1 MVDGLIN
8 LDKPIRMSS
17 AQAVGRV
24 RHCLGRGTKVGHAG
38 TLDPLATGVLL
49 LLVGKATKRCE
60 ELMSSPKEYI
70 ATVRLGATTATLDT
84 DTPEIIDPSAV
95 PATEPQV
102 REVLT
107 GFIGQIQQMPPVY
120 SALKIHGTPAYELA
134 RKGREVTL
142 EPRLVRIDAV
152 ELLSY
157 DWPSL
162 TIRVACGR
170 GTYIRSL
177 ARDIAAA
184 LGTTGYISALQRT
197 RVGDY
202 RVEDAVSLD
211 TLRLDGGWS
220 HLRA

>member
-17 AQAVGRV
+17 AQAVGAV

-49 LLVGKATKRCE
+49 LMVGKATKRCE

-70 ATVRLGATTATLDT
+70 ATVRLGATTVTLDT
-84 DTPEIIDPSAV
+84 DTPETVDPLAAPV
-95 PATEPQV
+95 TEQQV
-102 REVLT
+102 REALGRFVGEL
-107 GFIGQIQQMPPVY
+107 QQMPPVY
-120 SALKIHGTPAYELA
+120 SALKIDGRPAYELA

-142 EPRLVRIDAV
+142 ASRLVRIDSV
-152 ELLSY
+152 ELLRY
-157 DWPSL
+157 EWPEL

-177 ARDIAAA
+177 ARDIGAA
-184 LGTTGYISALQRT
+184 LGTTGYLVALQRT

-202 RVEDAVSLD
+202 RIEGAVSLV
-211 TLRLDGGWS
+211 TLRGDGGWA
-220 HLRA
+220 HLGA